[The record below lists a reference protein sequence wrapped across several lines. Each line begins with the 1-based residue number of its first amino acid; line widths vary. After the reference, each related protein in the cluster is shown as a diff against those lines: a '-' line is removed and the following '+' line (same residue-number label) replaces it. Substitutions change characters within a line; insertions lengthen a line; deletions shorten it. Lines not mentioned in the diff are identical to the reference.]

1 MRKNDYNHIKPIFK
15 NVNSASLQVVLELG
29 LMDFETAGCAKMA
42 KKITG
47 TWESIVESWN
57 ASEKS

>member
-1 MRKNDYNHIKPIFK
+1 M
-15 NVNSASLQVVLELG
+15 NSASLQVVLELG

-42 KKITG
+42 KEITG

-57 ASEKS
+57 VAKAAES